1 MKRWFKWG
9 IAALVVVL
17 LAIGVARALA
27 TRKAQQVALA
37 EQIAQRAQ
45 TVLELSPADVLQ
57 ASTRE
62 LVLSLAVSGPLK
74 AVNTALV
81 KARVAGELQGLTIRE
96 GELVQ
101 AGQVVARVEP
111 TEYLARLRQAQQQA
125 ASAKAQGDIAQR
137 SFDNNRSL
145 VDQGFISKTA
155 LDTSSASLAAAQATY
170 QAAQAAVDMA
180 AKALDDTVLRAPIS
194 GTVSQRLAQN
204 GERVGVDARVLEIV
218 DLSRLEL
225 EASVSAAESMDVRV
239 GQSAKLRVEGTNQ
252 VVTARVVRINP
263 SAVAGSR
270 AVLVYLAIDNPSSLR
285 AGLFAQGSL
294 ELGRKQA
301 LTVPLSAVRSDKP
314 EPYVQT
320 LVNQA
325 VKHQPV
331 TLGERGA
338 FDTSTMVAV
347 TGLPESATL
356 LSGSVGA
363 LREGTAVK
371 LSAVAK

>member
-1 MKRWFKWG
+1 MKRWLKWG
-9 IAALVVVL
+9 AAALIVVL
-17 LAIGVARALA
+17 LAVGVARALA

-37 EQIAQRAQ
+37 EQVAQRAQ
-45 TVLELSPADVLQ
+45 TVLDLSSADVLQ
-57 ASTRE
+57 AKTRE
-62 LVLSLAVSGPLK
+62 LALGLAVSGPLK

-81 KARVAGELQGLTIRE
+81 KARVAGELQAFTARE
-96 GELVQ
+96 GEPVK
-101 AGQVVARVEP
+101 AGQIVARVEP
-111 TEYLARLRQAQQQA
+111 TEYQARLRQAQQQA

-180 AKALDDTVLRAPIS
+180 IKALDDTVLRAPIS

-204 GERVGVDARVLEIV
+204 GERVGIDARVIEIV

-239 GQSAKLRVEGTNQ
+239 GQTAKLRIEGASQ
-252 VVTARVVRINP
+252 GVTASVVRVNP

-270 AVLVYLAIDNPSSLR
+270 AVLVYLAIDNPSGLR

-294 ELGRKQA
+294 EVGRKQV
-301 LTVPLSAVRSDKP
+301 LTLPLSAVRTDKP
-314 EPYVQT
+314 EPYVQM
-320 LVNQA
+320 LVNNV

-331 TLGERGA
+331 ALGDRGGFVGTA
-338 FDTSTMVAV
+338 MVAI
-347 TGLPESATL
+347 TGLPENATL

-371 LSAVAK
+371 LSAAAK

>member
-9 IAALVVVL
+9 IASLVVVL

>member
-1 MKRWFKWG
+1 MKRWLKWG
-9 IAALVVVL
+9 AAALIVVL

-27 TRKAQQVALA
+27 TRKAQQAALA
-37 EQIAQRAQ
+37 EQVAQRAQ
-45 TVLELSPADVLQ
+45 TVLDLLPGDVLQ
-57 ASTRE
+57 AKTRE
-62 LVLSLAVSGPLK
+62 LSVGLAVSGPLK

-81 KARVAGELQGLTIRE
+81 KARVAGELQAFTLRE

-101 AGQVVARVEP
+101 AGQIVARVEP
-111 TEYLARLRQAQQQA
+111 TEYQARLRQAQQQA
-125 ASAKAQGDIAQR
+125 ASAKAQVTIAQR

-145 VDQGFISKTA
+145 VEQGFISKTA
-155 LDTSSASLAAAQATY
+155 LDTSSASLASAQATY
-170 QAAQAAVDMA
+170 QAAQAAVDVA

-225 EASVSAAESMDVRV
+225 EASVSAAESMAVRL
-239 GQSAKLRVEGTNQ
+239 GQSARLRIEGASQ
-252 VVTARVVRINP
+252 GVTARVVRINP

-270 AVLVYLAIDNPSSLR
+270 AVLAYLAIDEPSGLR

-294 ELGRKQA
+294 ETGRMQL
-301 LTVPLSAVRSDKP
+301 LTIPLNAVRTDKP
-314 EPYVQT
+314 QPYVQ
-320 LVNQA
+320 LIDNNV
-325 VKHQPV
+325 VKHQQV
-331 TLGERGA
+331 ELGDRGEFEGA
-338 FDTSTMVAV
+338 AMVAV
-347 TGLPESATL
+347 KGLSENTTL

-371 LSAVAK
+371 LSAAAK

>member
-1 MKRWFKWG
+1 MKRWLKWG
-9 IAALVVVL
+9 AAALIVVL
-17 LAIGVARALA
+17 LAVGVARALA

-37 EQIAQRAQ
+37 EQVAQRAQ
-45 TVLELSPADVLQ
+45 TVLDLSSADVLQ
-57 ASTRE
+57 AKTRE
-62 LVLSLAVSGPLK
+62 LALALAISGPLK

-81 KARVAGELQGLTIRE
+81 KARVAGELQAFTARE
-96 GELVQ
+96 GEPVK
-101 AGQVVARVEP
+101 AGQIVARVEP
-111 TEYLARLRQAQQQA
+111 TEYQARLRQAQQQA

-180 AKALDDTVLRAPIS
+180 IKALDDTVLRAPIS

-204 GERVGVDARVLEIV
+204 GERVGIDARVIEIV

-239 GQSAKLRVEGTNQ
+239 GQTAKLRIEGASQ
-252 VVTARVVRINP
+252 GVTASVVRVNP
-263 SAVAGSR
+263 SALAGSR
-270 AVLVYLAIDNPSSLR
+270 AVLVYLAIDNPSGLR

-294 ELGRKQA
+294 EVGRKQV
-301 LTVPLSAVRSDKP
+301 LTLPLSAVRTDKP
-314 EPYVQT
+314 EPYVQM
-320 LVNQA
+320 LVNNV

-331 TLGERGA
+331 ALGDRGG
-338 FDTSTMVAV
+338 FDGTAMVAI
-347 TGLPESATL
+347 TGLPENATL

-371 LSAVAK
+371 LSAAAK

>member
-111 TEYLARLRQAQQQA
+111 TEYFARLRQAQQQA

-263 SAVAGSR
+263 IAVAGSR

>member
-9 IAALVVVL
+9 AAALIVVL

>member
-1 MKRWFKWG
+1 MKRWLKWG
-9 IAALVVVL
+9 AAALIVVL
-17 LAIGVARALA
+17 LAVGVARALA

-37 EQIAQRAQ
+37 EQVAQRAQ
-45 TVLELSPADVLQ
+45 TALDLSSADVLQ
-57 ASTRE
+57 AKTRE
-62 LVLSLAVSGPLK
+62 LALGLAVSGPLK

-81 KARVAGELQGLTIRE
+81 KARVAGELQAFTARE
-96 GELVQ
+96 GEPVK
-101 AGQVVARVEP
+101 AGQIVARVEP
-111 TEYLARLRQAQQQA
+111 TEYQARLRQAQQQA

-155 LDTSSASLAAAQATY
+155 LDTSSASLAAAQATF

-204 GERVGVDARVLEIV
+204 GERVGIDARVIEIV

-239 GQSAKLRVEGTNQ
+239 GQTARLQIEGASQ
-252 VVTARVVRINP
+252 RVTASVVRVNP
-263 SAVAGSR
+263 SALAGSR
-270 AVLVYLAIDNPSSLR
+270 AVLVYLAIDNPGGLR

-294 ELGRKQA
+294 EVGRKQV
-301 LTVPLSAVRSDKP
+301 LTVPLNAVRTDKP
-314 EPYVQT
+314 EPYVQM
-320 LVNQA
+320 LVNNA

-331 TLGERGA
+331 ALGDRGE
-338 FDTSTMVAV
+338 FDGAAMVAI
-347 TGLPESATL
+347 TGLPENATL

-371 LSAVAK
+371 LSAAAK

>member
-111 TEYLARLRQAQQQA
+111 TEYFARLRQAQQQA

-285 AGLFAQGSL
+285 SGLFAQGSL

-314 EPYVQT
+314 EPYVQA

-338 FDTSTMVAV
+338 FDAGTMVAV
-347 TGLPESATL
+347 TGLPEGATL
-356 LSGSVGA
+356 LTGSVGA

>member
-1 MKRWFKWG
+1 MKRWLKWG

-37 EQIAQRAQ
+37 EQVAQRAQ

-57 ASTRE
+57 AKTRE

-81 KARVAGELQGLTIRE
+81 KARVAGELQALTIRE
-96 GELVQ
+96 GELVG
-101 AGQVVARVEP
+101 AGQIVARVEP

-239 GQSAKLRVEGTNQ
+239 GQSAKLRVEGANQ

-301 LTVPLSAVRSDKP
+301 MTVPLSAVRSDKP

-320 LVNQA
+320 LVNHA
-325 VKHQPV
+325 VKHQTV
-331 TLGERGA
+331 TLGERGE
-338 FDTSTMVAV
+338 FDASTMVAV
-347 TGLPESATL
+347 TGLPESAML

-371 LSAVAK
+371 LGAAAK

>member
-9 IAALVVVL
+9 AAALIVVL

-96 GELVQ
+96 GELIQ

-252 VVTARVVRINP
+252 VVTAHVVRINP

-320 LVNQA
+320 LVNHA
-325 VKHQPV
+325 VKHEPV
-331 TLGERGA
+331 TLGERGQ

-347 TGLPESATL
+347 TGLPESATV

-363 LREGTAVK
+363 LREGTTVK
-371 LSAVAK
+371 LNAAAK